1 MNDTFKKLSFAWW
14 NTSLS
19 PQAKSRASDDQKQ
32 IAINVIYWLLFKSE
46 VDFLALG
53 EISEDDVAMLQN
65 LNALDDYRIESG
77 VSKSGRVR
85 FDTCFIYRADKMQIY
100 QPIEIDIGKGDRD
113 MKVAQKVILQIADDT
128 FMYLFV
134 SHWQSRLYC
143 PENHPDRHTLGLRLR
158 DAVDEIRI
166 GSESTPYIV
175 LLGDYN
181 DEPFDASLSKQLM
194 ATRDKALVIKKKNLL
209 YNPFW
214 KHLSYPNLQSL
225 DYAGTYY
232 YKSGL
237 ITKWHTFD
245 QIIVS
250 SAFLSAI
257 EWTLNE
263 DLTGIISI
271 PEYLKWVKDFKSTF
285 DHLPIMTT
293 FERN

>member
-1 MNDTFKKLSFAWW
+1 MNDIFKKLSFAWW

-32 IAINVIYWLLFKSE
+32 IAIDVIYRLLLEFE
-46 VDFLALG
+46 IDFLALG

-65 LNALDDYRIESG
+65 QKELDDYRIESG
-77 VSKSGRVR
+77 VSKAGRVR
-85 FDTCFIYRADKMQIY
+85 FDTCFIYRADKMQID
-100 QPIEIDIGKGDRD
+100 QPIEIDTGKGDRD

-143 PENHPDRHTLGLRLR
+143 HENHPDRHTLGLRLH
-158 DAVDEIRI
+158 DAVNEIRM

-194 ATRDKALVIKKKNLL
+194 ATRDKALVIRKKNLL

-214 KHLSYPNLQSL
+214 KHLSYPNLQAL
-225 DYAGTYY
+225 DYAGTYF
-232 YKSGL
+232 YKSGQ

-257 EWTLNE
+257 GWSLNE
-263 DLTGIISI
+263 DLTGIINI
-271 PEYLKWVKDFKSTF
+271 PEYLKWVKDSESTF
-285 DHLPIMTT
+285 DHLPFMTT